1 MFNGPVKKLGSS
13 QLQVDKALHLSYPES
28 AYMLKDKIII
38 ILVLL
43 LFSLSKSKYLNSVC

>member
-13 QLQVDKALHLSYPES
+13 QLQVDKGLHLSYPES
-28 AYMLKDKIII
+28 YMLKDKIII

-43 LFSLSKSKYLNSVC
+43 LFSLFKSKYLNSVC